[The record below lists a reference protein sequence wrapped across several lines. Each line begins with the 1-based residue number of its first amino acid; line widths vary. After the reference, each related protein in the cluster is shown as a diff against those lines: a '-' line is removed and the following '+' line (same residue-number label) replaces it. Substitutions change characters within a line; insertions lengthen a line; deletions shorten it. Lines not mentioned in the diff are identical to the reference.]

1 MATQLTPQHID
12 GNIRSKLP
20 SGIKAFDKIYY
31 REKKLFV
38 SRILYLIIF
47 LFILFLFLPWTQNI
61 RSKGFVTT
69 LYQTDRPQ
77 ELVSQIPGKILKW
90 YVKEG
95 DMVNAGDTIL
105 MLGEVKDEY
114 LDPDIIGR
122 TQFQILQNEEK
133 ARFYSGKIET
143 AGQQIGNLEKQ
154 RELKMSSLTN
164 KREQIERKIK
174 AKEAELTAAR
184 IDLQQSKDQLDRA
197 KVMFEKE
204 AISKFDYER
213 RNATFQ
219 KAQAAFTEKQN
230 DLDNLKQDLVLNR
243 LDIENTIQEYSE
255 KIAKAQGDRFA
266 SSSEVAAARE
276 KASDLSIKKQNLTA
290 RSSYYYV
297 VAPQKGQVVQAKK
310 AGINEIIKEGEM
322 IVEIV
327 PQEVERA
334 VEIFVEP
341 FDLPLLNIG
350 QKARFMFD
358 GFPAIVFSG
367 WPQTA
372 IGTFGGK
379 VIAVES
385 NRNINGKYRVLL
397 VEDPEDRKWP
407 PQLRIGTGALSFALL
422 KDVPVWYELWRN
434 INGFPPEFYVPEK
447 DDEKGKDKEKEKNS
461 LF

>member
-1 MATQLTPQHID
+1 MASNTAPQHID

-20 SGIKAFDKIYY
+20 SDIKAFDKIYY
-31 REKKLFV
+31 QDKKYFV
-38 SRILYLIIF
+38 SRILYLIIGLF
-47 LFILFLFLPWTQNI
+47 LLFLFLPWTQNI
-61 RSKGFVTT
+61 RSKGYVTT

-95 DMVNAGDTIL
+95 DMVNAGDTIV

-122 TQFQILQNEEK
+122 TEYQIVQNEEK
-133 ARFYSGKIET
+133 AKFYSGKIET
-143 AGQQIGNLEKQ
+143 TEQQIQNLENQ
-154 RELKMSSLTN
+154 RELKLSSLKN
-164 KREQIERKIK
+164 KLIQIERKIQ
-174 AKEAELTAAR
+174 AKGAELSAAK

-197 KVMFEKE
+197 KIMLEKE

-219 KAQAAFTEKQN
+219 KAQAAFSEKQN
-230 DLDNLKQDLVLNR
+230 DYDNLKQDLVLNR
-243 LDIENTIQEYSE
+243 LDIDNTIQEYSE
-255 KIAKAQGDRFA
+255 KIAKAQGDRFT

-276 KASDLSIKKQNLTA
+276 KASDLSIKKQNLTS
-290 RSSYYYV
+290 RSQYYYV
-297 VAPQKGQVVQAKK
+297 LAPQNGQVTQAKK
-310 AGINEIIKEGEM
+310 SGINEIIKEGEM

-327 PQEVERA
+327 PRDVEMA

-367 WPQTA
+367 WPQNS

-385 NRNINGKYRVLL
+385 NRNVNGKYRVLL

-407 PQLRIGTGALSFALL
+407 PGLRMGTGALSFALL

-434 INGFPPEFYVPEK
+434 INGFPPEFYLPQN
-447 DDEKGKDKEKEKNS
+447 GNGSKEKEKEKES